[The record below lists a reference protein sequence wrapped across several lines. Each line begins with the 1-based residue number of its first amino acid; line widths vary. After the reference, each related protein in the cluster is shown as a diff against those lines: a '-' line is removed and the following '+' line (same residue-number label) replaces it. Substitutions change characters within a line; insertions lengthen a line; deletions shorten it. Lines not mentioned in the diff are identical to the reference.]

1 MHCVCHGNSFMQSAF
16 RRQTTFVRLFEAAAG
31 LPCVENIGSECIPF
45 CFCYLLCPGTER
57 GFVIFI
63 PLSVFH
69 STCSLVGLWRYFS
82 FWMPYFFADTLGVKF
97 VYFIHTVLFHHSFF
111 YLTVSKR
118 FFEYFTCTN
127 IGTRR

>member
-1 MHCVCHGNSFMQSAF
+1 MLTIMITSRQITMRCVCQGNSFMQSTF
-16 RRQTTFVRLFEAAAG
+16 GRQTTFVRLFEAAAG

-82 FWMPYFFADTLGVKF
+82 FRMPYFFPDTLEVKF
-97 VYFIHTVLFHHSFF
+97 VYFIHMILFH
-111 YLTVSKR
+111 LR
-118 FFEYFTCTN
+118 FFFN
-127 IGTRR
+127 LLRKAF